1 MVMTVAYPK
10 KAVSLTEKVL
20 ERVYGNHSTSSSGNL
35 SFDRDDNYEE
45 DDESN
50 VELMP
55 IGAERTKNVLI
66 LMSDAG
72 GGHRASADEA
82 IRDAF
87 KIEFGEEYRIF
98 VKDVCKEYAG
108 WPSND
113 MERSYKFMVKHVQL
127 RKVAFRITSPKWIHS
142 CYLAAMA
149 AYYAKEVEV
158 GLMEYKQNIII
169 SVLPLMQHIPLRV
182 LKWQG
187 LQKKVIFVTVITELN
202 TCHPTWF
209 HPRVNRCYCSSKE
222 VAKRASYFGL
232 EESRIRVFGMV
243 SLNGLLT
250 QFPVHSKVVQTSHA
264 NRQILLQPLL
274 RYHCHVQTNQWQT
287 AQKRM
292 PVTFWF
298 FCISN
303 FSFVCLFCSLFEI
316 YLMANT
322 CVITFFNTHYE
333 LNFNLVGVGPFS
345 IFTYIYIHHC
355 NHSQTHMICHLDC
368 ISFLF
373 VPYKINACLA
383 SLLIYTYVIIIIL

>member
-250 QFPVHSKVVQTSHA
+250 QFPVHVHIQKYVLGRPLEIFTSPLTFAIAFISCFCVVIA
-264 NRQILLQPLL
+264 FIKPLL

-292 PVTFWF
+292 P
-298 FCISN
+298 S
-303 FSFVCLFCSLFEI
+303 
-316 YLMANT
+316 
-322 CVITFFNTHYE
+322 
-333 LNFNLVGVGPFS
+333 
-345 IFTYIYIHHC
+345 
-355 NHSQTHMICHLDC
+355 
-368 ISFLF
+368 
-373 VPYKINACLA
+373 
-383 SLLIYTYVIIIIL
+383 